1 MELIERIEQLERQ
14 ARALRPE
21 LHFPST
27 AALEQRL
34 RWLEIVFEEMR
45 STDSHSVYAETPS
58 GEKLRQIL
66 AHTVYIKQ
74 DRITLHSLTADPAS
88 CVAGDEWF
96 RSDLGK
102 AKLAVDSVVANAKA
116 LLREGDVA
124 ATNLLFYGDGSD
136 GDVTISSTTTLTRD
150 MYYNNLTVN
159 SSQTLNTNGYRIFVK
174 GILTNN
180 GYIQNNGSN
189 GVPGNLTG
197 GSPGYGGAAGTLGGG
212 GTGGYQFG
220 YWDDTPCYTS
230 PGGGG
235 GGIVLIVARA
245 IINNGTIRANGG
257 NAGNV
262 TTSQEHSGNG
272 SSGTNM
278 TSSFGGAGGAG
289 GSSGSYTGGS
299 GGTVTAPTAAQ
310 GGIRALPFAILL
322 RDGTTQFTGGAGG
335 GGGGAY
341 DGYYASGGGGGGG
354 GVVVIVYGS
363 ATWGTEQALAGSGGS
378 GWNGGGTGS
387 GGAPGTVIKIQ
398 VA

>member
-1 MELIERIEQLERQ
+1 MELIERIQQLEREVK
-14 ARALRPE
+14 ALRPE

-45 STDSHSVYAETPS
+45 ARDNHDVYAETPS
-58 GEKLRQIL
+58 EEKLRQIL
-66 AHTVYIKQ
+66 AHTVYIKR
-74 DRITLHSLTADPAS
+74 DRITLHGVTADPAS
-88 CVAGDEWF
+88 CIAGDEWF

-124 ATNLLFYGDGSD
+124 ATNLLFHGDGSD

-159 SSQTLNTNGYRIFVK
+159 SGIALNTNGYRIFVK
-174 GILTNN
+174 GTLTNN

-189 GVPGNLTG
+189 GVPGNPYY

-220 YWDDTPCYTS
+220 YWDETPCYTS

-235 GGIVLIVARA
+235 GGIVLIIAKAVT
-245 IINNGTIRANGG
+245 NSGTVRANGG

-262 TTSQEHSGNG
+262 TTSQNNSGNG
-272 SSGTNM
+272 PAGTSM

-289 GSSGSYTGGS
+289 GSFGAYSGGA
-299 GGTVTAPTAAQ
+299 GGTVTPPTAAQ

-322 RDGTTQFTGGAGG
+322 RDGTTLFTGGAGG

-354 GVVVIVYGS
+354 GAVVIVYGS
-363 ATWGTEQALAGSGGS
+363 ATWGTEQAV
-378 GWNGGGTGS
+378 GGTGGTGWNS
-387 GGAPGTVIKIQ
+387 TGQGSPGYNGTVTKIQ
-398 VA
+398 VS

>member
-1 MELIERIEQLERQ
+1 MELIDRVEQLERQ
-14 ARALRPE
+14 AKALRPD

-34 RWLEIVFEEMR
+34 RWLEIVFEEMKVTGVR
-45 STDSHSVYAETPS
+45 AEIP
-58 GEKLRQIL
+58 GEQLL
-66 AHTVYIKQ
+66 EPPVHHTVYIKQ

-124 ATNLLFYGDGSD
+124 ATNLLFFGDGSD
-136 GDVTISSTTTLTRD
+136 GDVTIASTTTLTRD

-159 SSQTLNTNGYRIFVK
+159 SGIALNTNGYRIFVK
-174 GILTNN
+174 GTLTNN

-189 GVPGNLTG
+189 GVPGNPYY

-220 YWDDTPCYTS
+220 YWDEYPCYTS

-235 GGIVLIVARA
+235 GGIVLIIAKTVT
-245 IINNGTIRANGG
+245 NNGTIRANGG
-257 NAGNV
+257 SAGNV
-262 TTSQEHSGNG
+262 TTSQNNSGNG
-272 SSGTNM
+272 PAGTSM

-299 GGTVTAPTAAQ
+299 GGTVTAPTATQ

-322 RDGTTQFTGGAGG
+322 RDGTTLFTGGAGG

-354 GVVVIVYGS
+354 GAVVIVYGS
-363 ATWGTEQALAGSGGS
+363 ASWGTEQASAASGGT

-387 GGAPGTVIKIQ
+387 GGSAGTVTKIQ
-398 VA
+398 VS